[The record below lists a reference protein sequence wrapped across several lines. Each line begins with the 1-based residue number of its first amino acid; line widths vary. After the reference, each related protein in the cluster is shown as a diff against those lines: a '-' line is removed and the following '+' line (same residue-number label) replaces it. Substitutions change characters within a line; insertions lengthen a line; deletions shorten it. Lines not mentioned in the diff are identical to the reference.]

1 MYMVLYILYL
11 VRNKN
16 NIRLVYIAQ
25 IKNNIVRVRED
36 IVLFYSFVLLVV
48 CI

>member
-1 MYMVLYILYL
+1 MVLYILYL

-25 IKNNIVRVRED
+25 IKNNIVRVRKD
-36 IVLFYSFVLLVV
+36 IVLFYSFVLLVA